1 LVGNKNKVAAGT
13 SPAAPATRA
22 LEGIRLQIKGGVA
35 TLAID
40 RPQARNALNLA
51 TMRSL
56 GLALD
61 EAESKRARVLVIR
74 GAGDRA
80 FCAGGDL
87 KELEHMRSAE
97 QAAKMA
103 RTMRTTLDRLNL
115 LRMPVIAA
123 LNGDALGGGAELALA
138 CDFRI
143 AAAHARIGFPQVN
156 LGLIPAWGAPE
167 RLAALLGRARALHI
181 MLTGK
186 PLTAEEAMH
195 AGLVEEVVPSD
206 RFEARVQELA
216 KDIAGAP
223 PAAVTGIKRSVDS
236 VRPQR
241 NPELAEKAIAEFAR
255 TWAAPAHWR
264 AVEKMEKRRRG
275 SKSGR

>member
-1 LVGNKNKVAAGT
+1 V
-13 SPAAPATRA
+13 
-22 LEGIRLQIKGGVA
+22 EGLTLQVQGGVA

-56 GLALD
+56 GLALE

-97 QAAKMA
+97 QAAQMA
-103 RTMRTTLDRLNL
+103 RTMRTTLDRLNQ

-156 LGLIPAWGAPE
+156 LGLVPAWGAPE

-186 PLTAEEAMH
+186 ALTAEEAMH

-206 RFEARVQELA
+206 RFDARVHELA
-216 KDIAGAP
+216 EGMAAAP
-223 PAAVTGIKRSVDS
+223 PAAVAGIKRSVDS

-241 NPELAEKAIAEFAR
+241 NPELADKAIAEFAR

-275 SKSGR
+275 SKAGP

>member
-1 LVGNKNKVAAGT
+1 M
-13 SPAAPATRA
+13 
-22 LEGIRLQIKGGVA
+22 EGIRLQVKGGVA
-35 TLAID
+35 TIAID

-56 GLALD
+56 GLALE
-61 EAESKRARVLVIR
+61 EAQSKRARVLVIR
-74 GAGDRA
+74 GAGDKA

-97 QAAKMA
+97 QAAQMA
-103 RTMRTTLDRLNL
+103 RTMRTTLDRLNT

-167 RLAALLGRARALHI
+167 RLAALLGRAQALHI
-181 MLTGK
+181 LLTGK
-186 PLTAEEAMH
+186 ALTAEQAVS

-206 RFEARVQELA
+206 RFDARVDELSRG
-216 KDIAGAP
+216 IAAAP
-223 PAAVTGIKRSVDS
+223 PAAVAGIKRSVDS

-241 NPELAEKAIAEFAR
+241 NPELLEKAIAEFAR

-264 AVEKMEKRRRG
+264 AVERMEKRRRG
-275 SKSGR
+275 SKAGR